1 LSFAK
6 LRMANDSRGA
16 TGLTWTA
23 SCVLPD
29 GQRFV
34 SNALP
39 AGAPTPLVLVTN
51 WVGDLKK

>member
-1 LSFAK
+1 
-6 LRMANDSRGA
+6 MANDSRGA